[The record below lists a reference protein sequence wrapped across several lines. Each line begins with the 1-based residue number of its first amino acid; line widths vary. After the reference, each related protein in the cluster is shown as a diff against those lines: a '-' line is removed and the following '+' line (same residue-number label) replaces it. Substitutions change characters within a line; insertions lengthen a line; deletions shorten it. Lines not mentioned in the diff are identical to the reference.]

1 MAGVLLFDDGGNEFV
16 SLQVWYLFL
25 MMPVMS
31 LCRGRC
37 VTFF

>member
-16 SLQVWYLFL
+16 SLQVCYLFL
-25 MMPVMS
+25 MTAVMS

-37 VTFF
+37 ATF